1 MESDKVPRLLNE
13 LRQLVDRWEL
23 ELGARP
29 VWWRRHP
36 AVRTNDARKR
46 SETSDAS
53 PRTPAKLRN
62 GSKRLNG
69 QDIGAP
75 RRAAGAAAD
84 ARRVAGK

>member
-23 ELGARP
+23 ELGAKP
-29 VWWRRHP
+29 VWWRRYP
-36 AVRTNDARKR
+36 AALTNSARSK
-46 SETSDAS
+46 SNTSAAS
-53 PRTPAKLRN
+53 PRAPAKSRTAAKRSNSRDN
-62 GSKRLNG
+62 G
-69 QDIGAP
+69 P